1 MTRLTSRQ
9 KELLQEDKY
18 TLVDIII
25 ITESKLQ
32 HLRNEMLLNSEAAK
46 AELETE
52 RKMRV
57 KLEKAHITAQEE
69 LDELGA
75 DVKSMSKLSNDAFL
89 HALQDKIDKYY
100 QTALTEREKEI
111 EAFEEHCKSSQEEC
125 YPCATQRHA
134 CEHDNWEEYF
144 YRTERDWSDDSIPN
158 DWEIEGATSEK

>member
-1 MTRLTSRQ
+1 MQLTDKQ
-9 KELLQEDKY
+9 KELFQLDKY
-18 TLVDIII
+18 VLVDTIII
-25 ITESKLQ
+25 LENKLQ
-32 HLRNEMLLNSEAAK
+32 HLRNEMLLNNEAAK

-52 RKMRV
+52 RSMRV

-100 QTALTEREKEI
+100 QNALTKRENEL
-111 EAFEEHCKSSQEEC
+111 EAFEKHCKSSQEEC

-134 CEHDNWEEYF
+134 CEHDGF
-144 YRTERDWSDDSIPN
+144 DDSADYPE
-158 DWEIEGATSEK
+158 DWKEL